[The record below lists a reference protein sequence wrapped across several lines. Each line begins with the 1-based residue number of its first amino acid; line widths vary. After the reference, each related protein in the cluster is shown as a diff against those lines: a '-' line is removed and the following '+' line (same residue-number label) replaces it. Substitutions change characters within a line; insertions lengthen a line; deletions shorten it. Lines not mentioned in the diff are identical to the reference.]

1 MGCVSIQRV
10 SDMASTRERGLAL
23 MAPLVT
29 AEVGTAQRVPAEFLR
44 ELQQPVLRDD
54 PLVTAAM
61 RTLITKK
68 GGDGNRHYKS
78 AHTPERFFKS
88 VYLHGR
94 NVASVLALH
103 ATEKIGCKEITVLMA
118 LPPATAPF
126 TDQDFRDLDQ
136 ALGVTTQPSVD
147 RDVIKGDQRMA
158 KKRWTSRIPDAPGAS
173 GGASADSPAA
183 IPLSDLAALT
193 SPDEGSSTATS
204 SNGSPQFAA
213 AEGEDGVVEPNS
225 SPPDV
230 TIPMGASLNPIVSVM
245 PMAGL
250 NELPDDDEPLTEAE
264 VSAIFSHFQ
273 EPSYQE

>member
-54 PLVTAAM
+54 PEPTAAM

-136 ALGVTTQPSVD
+136 ALGITTQPSVD
-147 RDVIKGDQRMA
+147 RDVIKGDQRNA

-173 GGASADSPAA
+173 GGASADSPTT
-183 IPLSDLAALT
+183 ILPLSDLAALT

-213 AEGEDGVVEPNS
+213 AEEEDGVVGPNS

-245 PMAGL
+245 PMAICT
-250 NELPDDDEPLTEAE
+250 PLAATNT
-264 VSAIFSHFQ
+264 V
-273 EPSYQE
+273 PS

>member
-1 MGCVSIQRV
+1 
-10 SDMASTRERGLAL
+10 MASTRERGLAL

-29 AEVGTAQRVPAEFLR
+29 AEVGTAQRVPAELLR
-44 ELQQPVLRDD
+44 ELQQPVHRDD
-54 PLVTAAM
+54 PPTAAM

-103 ATEKIGCKEITVLMA
+103 ATEKIGCEEITVLMA
-118 LPPATAPF
+118 LPPDRAPF

-147 RDVIKGDQRMA
+147 RDVIKGDQRNA

-173 GGASADSPAA
+173 GGASADSPTA
-183 IPLSDLAALT
+183 ILPLSDLAALT

-213 AEGEDGVVEPNS
+213 AEEEDGVVGPNS

-230 TIPMGASLNPIVSVM
+230 TIPMGASFNQVVGAM

-250 NELPDDDEPLTEAE
+250 NALPDDPLEPFLTEDQMA
-264 VSAIFSHFQ
+264 AILSDLQ
-273 EPSYQE
+273 